1 MSRVRLLDPENS
13 DGEIARTFRMLA
25 RVQRRFVNS
34 TRATAHSPFLARIFI
49 MLVQTLMRE
58 GVKKFAEPQKA
69 LITLIAGK
77 RAALKPIAADR

>member
-58 GVKKFAEPQKA
+58 GLGTVLSSK
-69 LITLIAGK
+69 
-77 RAALKPIAADR
+77 LKEMAVIKTSQLNGCEY